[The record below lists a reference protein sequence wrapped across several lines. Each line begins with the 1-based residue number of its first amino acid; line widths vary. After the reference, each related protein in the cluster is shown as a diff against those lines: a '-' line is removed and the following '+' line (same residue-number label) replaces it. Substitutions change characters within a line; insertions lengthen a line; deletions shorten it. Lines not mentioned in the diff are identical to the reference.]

1 MLHLDCFPNLL
12 VDISAEEFNFI
23 EISRDNEVS
32 NSGFYWKSLLEG
44 VLLICMEDGIQHVN
58 LLKNIHSSELYK
70 PKPRAAHYC

>member
-32 NSGFYWKSLLEG
+32 NADPYIAT
-44 VLLICMEDGIQHVN
+44 LIGNRYLRV
-58 LLKNIHSSELYK
+58 SY
-70 PKPRAAHYC
+70 